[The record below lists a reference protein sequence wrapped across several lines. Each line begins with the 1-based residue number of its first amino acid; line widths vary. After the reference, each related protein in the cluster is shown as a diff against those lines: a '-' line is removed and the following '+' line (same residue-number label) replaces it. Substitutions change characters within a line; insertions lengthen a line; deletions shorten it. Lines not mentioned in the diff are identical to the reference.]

1 MSIRLLSIA
10 CACLVA
16 AGNAAA
22 DDGRIRVATFN
33 VEDLRVN
40 DFLEPGPRVDALA
53 AIIQQL
59 DADIL
64 LLNEVEVQEIRRMVP
79 MQPGE
84 RQELG
89 ETVMYFSAGKLLAER
104 VAAEAQCDGCTPI
117 NYVAYVHATNT
128 GKPSGF
134 DLDNDGL
141 VDETPG
147 DPTYGGD
154 ALGWGTIPGQYGMT
168 LLVREGIEILESD
181 VRTFQTFLWK
191 DMPGALLPPGVAADG
206 TVDPASTWYAEE
218 ELDVVRL
225 SSKSHWDV
233 PVRLPDG
240 RVLHLLCSHP
250 TPPVFDGPE
259 DRNGRRNHDEIRFIG
274 EYIDG
279 ADWIV
284 DDTGGRGGLAPD
296 ASFVILGDLN
306 ADPTRRSERMPMR
319 RWLLGNDR
327 VNAEV
332 VPTSDLEVEGL
343 EPVDT
348 ARFRL
353 RVDYALPSSD
363 LAVVGSGIWRRAP
376 GEFPSDHYP
385 IWIDLAPVGD

>member
-1 MSIRLLSIA
+1 MITHFALAALLT
-10 CACLVA
+10 
-16 AGNAAA
+16 AAA
-22 DDGRIRVATFN
+22 DTETIRVAAFN

-53 AIIQQL
+53 AIIQRL

-79 MQPGE
+79 MQPGG

-104 VAAEAQCDGCTPI
+104 VADDARCDGCTPI

-128 GKPSGF
+128 GQPSGF

-147 DPTYGGD
+147 DPTYAGD

-168 LLVREGIEILESD
+168 LLVREGIEILEED

-191 DMPGALLPPGVAADG
+191 DMPGAMLPPGVTADG
-206 TVDPASTWYAEE
+206 DVDPDATWYSEE
-218 ELDVVRL
+218 ELEVFRL

-250 TPPVFDGPE
+250 TPPVFDGPD
-259 DRNGRRNHDEIRFIG
+259 DRNGRRNHDEIRLWG
-274 EYIDG
+274 EYIDSAG
-279 ADWIV
+279 WIV
-284 DDTGGRGGLAPD
+284 DDAGERGGLAPD

-332 VPTSDLEVEGL
+332 VPTSDVDVEGL
-343 EPVDT
+343 KPQDT

-363 LAVVGSGIWRRAP
+363 LGIVGSGIWRQAP

-385 IWIDLAPVGD
+385 VWIDLAPAGD